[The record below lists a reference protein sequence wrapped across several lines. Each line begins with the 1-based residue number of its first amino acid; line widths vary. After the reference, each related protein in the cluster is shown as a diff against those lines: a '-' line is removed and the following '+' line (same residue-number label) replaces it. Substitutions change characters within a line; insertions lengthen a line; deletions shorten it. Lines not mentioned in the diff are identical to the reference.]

1 MIIYLTENYSGE
13 VKAFHGSDVKITD
26 FSYEYVGGK
35 EANDQYGSG
44 FYFFT
49 NEKYMFEYIGNN
61 DYKQWNKLFKKIKN
75 IKI

>member
-1 MIIYLTENYSGE
+1 MGR
-13 VKAFHGSDVKITD
+13 VKELLEDHPEDTAD

-61 DYKQWNKLFKKIKN
+61 DYKQWNKLFKKIIYKKALN
-75 IKI
+75 